1 MVWCQLCEGC
11 WVLLLEGGS
20 ACLGQC
26 SCLSHRKGKQT
37 CLVWCEITCTA
48 QFCSAVFVCAGVRNK
63 CVCGVAFSV
72 NGVIRVCAL
81 ALVGGEDTRCPS
93 GCHCLLMLLGE
104 GLAPSNQL
112 RISGNEWLHRRPK
125 VKASVTVKVTPG
137 DRSRPAAV
145 GSVFWALAV
154 TLDVHGWTVRAADN
168 LQKSWVDAWPL
179 TLFNSGFFFS
189 FLRRDRDAAES
200 SQLQR
205 FSDPY
210 LKVF

>member
-1 MVWCQLCEGC
+1 MVWCQLCGGC

-20 ACLGQC
+20 ARLGQC

-37 CLVWCEITCTA
+37 CSVWCEITCTA

-63 CVCGVAFSV
+63 CVCGVACSV

-81 ALVGGEDTRCPS
+81 VGGRTPGVHQVVTAFRRC
-93 GCHCLLMLLGE
+93 LE

-145 GSVFWALAV
+145 GSVFWALAA
-154 TLDVHGWTVRAADN
+154 TLDVHGWTVRATDN